1 MHFAPV
7 SKPRILCYITIAA
20 SGGNGQFFIEEET
33 MAYET
38 ITYQV
43 SGGIGRI
50 TFNRPQVMNA
60 LTPGM
65 LKELK
70 AAVLRAGKDGEVRII
85 VLTGAGRAFCAG
97 VDLKAMGDQKLVNGK
112 VGDFLDVPARELI
125 DAIRS
130 VPKVVIN
137 LVNGFCFTGAMEIML
152 ACDIVIASE
161 DARIGDTHAKWGLRP
176 TWGMSARLP
185 RRVGHLKAKELS
197 FTAEA
202 ITAKEAERIGLINMA
217 VPGDKLEEALQNM
230 AKKIMANSAQSIA
243 AYKQLYNTNESL
255 TLDKSL
261 ELEFNSDFKITDGL
275 ERLSAFIK

>member
-1 MHFAPV
+1 
-7 SKPRILCYITIAA
+7 
-20 SGGNGQFFIEEET
+20 

-38 ITYQV
+38 ITYQA

-60 LTPGM
+60 ITPGM

-70 AAVLRAGKDGEVRII
+70 AAVLEAGKDGNVRVI
-85 VLTGAGRAFCAG
+85 VLTGAGRAFSAG
-97 VDLKAMGDQKLVNGK
+97 VDLKAMGDAKLINGK

-125 DAIRS
+125 VTIRS
-130 VPKVVIN
+130 VPKAVIC
-137 LVNGFCFTGAMEIML
+137 LVNGFCFTGAVEIML

-161 DARIGDTHAKWGLRP
+161 DAKIGDTHAKWGLRP

-185 RRVGHLKAKELS
+185 RRVGYLKARELS

-202 ITAKEAERIGLINMA
+202 ITGKEAERIGLINMA
-217 VPGDKLEEALQNM
+217 APADRLEETLQTM
-230 AKKIMANSAQSIA
+230 AKKIMVNSAQSIA
-243 AYKQLYNTNESL
+243 AYKQLYNANESL
-255 TLDKSL
+255 GLDKSL
-261 ELEFNSDFKITDGL
+261 DLEFGSNFEITDSL